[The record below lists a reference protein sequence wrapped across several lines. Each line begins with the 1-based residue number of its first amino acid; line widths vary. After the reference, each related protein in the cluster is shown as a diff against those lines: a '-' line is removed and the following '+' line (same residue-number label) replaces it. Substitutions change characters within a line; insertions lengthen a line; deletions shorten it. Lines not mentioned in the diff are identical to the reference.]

1 MGRGTLHSPNQP
13 SNHCTVR
20 AQRRFERHGIKVE
33 ITLVRSGDAKDAA
46 RGDVF
51 KMKQMLLG
59 ARLPKGSGSTQARVR
74 TSAPEVLKGAGSNGV
89 RAGSSGALAEVRL
102 RPASPAWAVPIRG
115 APTPDDNLPVPTQTK
130 VKPPEACAATNDQP
144 RYKEIR
150 YTSNGVGS
158 SGANHRQNTLPVCPG
173 QVPGS
178 WPCRWHAPFVP
189 RPRVQKRHFRPYSD
203 EFVVIS

>member
-33 ITLVRSGDAKDAA
+33 TTLVRSGDANDAA

-89 RAGSSGALAEVRL
+89 RAGSSGANAPQVYVSTMVRWARMLWL
-102 RPASPAWAVPIRG
+102 RFV
-115 APTPDDNLPVPTQTK
+115 APKIKVDDWN
-130 VKPPEACAATNDQP
+130 
-144 RYKEIR
+144 
-150 YTSNGVGS
+150 
-158 SGANHRQNTLPVCPG
+158 
-173 QVPGS
+173 
-178 WPCRWHAPFVP
+178 FVEP
-189 RPRVQKRHFRPYSD
+189 
-203 EFVVIS
+203 

>member
-1 MGRGTLHSPNQP
+1 MGCGTLHSPNQP

-102 RPASPAWAVPIRG
+102 RPALPAWAVTIR
-115 APTPDDNLPVPTQTK
+115 
-130 VKPPEACAATNDQP
+130 
-144 RYKEIR
+144 
-150 YTSNGVGS
+150 
-158 SGANHRQNTLPVCPG
+158 
-173 QVPGS
+173 
-178 WPCRWHAPFVP
+178 
-189 RPRVQKRHFRPYSD
+189 
-203 EFVVIS
+203 

>member
-1 MGRGTLHSPNQP
+1 MHQRHRCAPRWDTFMGRGTLHSPNQP

-102 RPASPAWAVPIRG
+102 RPALPAWAVTIRG
-115 APTPDDNLPVPTQTK
+115 ASPTPADNLPVPTQTK
-130 VKPPEACAATNDQP
+130 VKPPEACAATNDNNNNNEAP
-144 RYKEIR
+144 GGGG
-150 YTSNGVGS
+150 TSLAAV
-158 SGANHRQNTLPVCPG
+158 
-173 QVPGS
+173 
-178 WPCRWHAPFVP
+178 
-189 RPRVQKRHFRPYSD
+189 
-203 EFVVIS
+203 

>member
-33 ITLVRSGDAKDAA
+33 IMLVRSGDAKEAA

-51 KMKQMLLG
+51 MMKQMLLG

-102 RPASPAWAVPIRG
+102 RPASPAWAVTIRG
-115 APTPDDNLPVPTQTK
+115 ASPTPADNLPVPTQTK
-130 VKPPEACAATNDQP
+130 VKPPEACAATNDNN
-144 RYKEIR
+144 
-150 YTSNGVGS
+150 TSGGFTPEATS
-158 SGANHRQNTLPVCPG
+158 PDKK
-173 QVPGS
+173 
-178 WPCRWHAPFVP
+178 
-189 RPRVQKRHFRPYSD
+189 RPRVNPQTRRIGF
-203 EFVVIS
+203 F

>member
-1 MGRGTLHSPNQP
+1 MHQRHRCAPRWDTFMGRGTLHSPNQP

-89 RAGSSGALAEVRL
+89 RAGSSGRWL
-102 RPASPAWAVPIRG
+102 RFDSG
-115 APTPDDNLPVPTQTK
+115 
-130 VKPPEACAATNDQP
+130 QP
-144 RYKEIR
+144 RLPGRSPFEVPPQLQKTAYR
-150 YTSNGVGS
+150 Y
-158 SGANHRQNTLPVCPG
+158 
-173 QVPGS
+173 
-178 WPCRWHAPFVP
+178 
-189 RPRVQKRHFRPYSD
+189 RPKLK
-203 EFVVIS
+203 

>member
-1 MGRGTLHSPNQP
+1 MHQRHRCAPRWDTFTGRGTLHSPNQP

-33 ITLVRSGDAKDAA
+33 IMLVRSGDAKEAA

-51 KMKQMLLG
+51 MMKQTLLG

-102 RPASPAWAVPIRG
+102 RPALPAWAVTIL
-115 APTPDDNLPVPTQTK
+115 AHPDLSCRLIVYFRVLISLCDPL
-130 VKPPEACAATNDQP
+130 
-144 RYKEIR
+144 I
-150 YTSNGVGS
+150 
-158 SGANHRQNTLPVCPG
+158 SG
-173 QVPGS
+173 
-178 WPCRWHAPFVP
+178 
-189 RPRVQKRHFRPYSD
+189 K
-203 EFVVIS
+203 ISAGNISFYFI

>member
-33 ITLVRSGDAKDAA
+33 IMLVRSGDAKEAA

-51 KMKQMLLG
+51 MMKQMLLG

-102 RPASPAWAVPIRG
+102 RPALPAWAVTIRG
-115 APTPDDNLPVPTQTK
+115 ASPTPDDNLPVPTQTK
-130 VKPPEACAATNDQP
+130 VKPPEACAATNDNNN
-144 RYKEIR
+144 KINNNE
-150 YTSNGVGS
+150 
-158 SGANHRQNTLPVCPG
+158 APG
-173 QVPGS
+173 GGRALRPSRWSKLENYPGS
-178 WPCRWHAPFVP
+178 RGRFL
-189 RPRVQKRHFRPYSD
+189 RL
-203 EFVVIS
+203 

>member
-59 ARLPKGSGSTQARVR
+59 ARLPKGSGSTQARV
-74 TSAPEVLKGAGSNGV
+74 G
-89 RAGSSGALAEVRL
+89 
-102 RPASPAWAVPIRG
+102 W
-115 APTPDDNLPVPTQTK
+115 NLGP
-130 VKPPEACAATNDQP
+130 
-144 RYKEIR
+144 
-150 YTSNGVGS
+150 
-158 SGANHRQNTLPVCPG
+158 
-173 QVPGS
+173 
-178 WPCRWHAPFVP
+178 
-189 RPRVQKRHFRPYSD
+189 
-203 EFVVIS
+203 

>member
-33 ITLVRSGDAKDAA
+33 IMLVRSGDAKEAA

-51 KMKQMLLG
+51 IMKQTLLG
-59 ARLPKGSGSTQARVR
+59 ARLPKESGSTQARAR

-102 RPASPAWAVPIRG
+102 RPASPAWAVTIRG
-115 APTPDDNLPVPTQTK
+115 ASPTPADNLPVPTQTK
-130 VKPPEACAATNDQP
+130 VKPPEACAATNDNN
-144 RYKEIR
+144 E
-150 YTSNGVGS
+150 
-158 SGANHRQNTLPVCPG
+158 APG
-173 QVPGS
+173 GGRALRPSRWNVFETYPGS
-178 WPCRWHAPFVP
+178 RERFLCL
-189 RPRVQKRHFRPYSD
+189 RVIWLEAS
-203 EFVVIS
+203 

>member
-102 RPASPAWAVPIRG
+102 WPALPAWAVTIRG
-115 APTPDDNLPVPTQTK
+115 ASPTPDDNLPVPTQTK
-130 VKPPEACAATNDQP
+130 VKPPEACAATVTIIIMKPQGGDEP
-144 RYKEIR
+144 CGRLGGTCSKPTR
-150 YTSNGVGS
+150 D
-158 SGANHRQNTLPVCPG
+158 PVNAFCVSESYG
-173 QVPGS
+173 
-178 WPCRWHAPFVP
+178 
-189 RPRVQKRHFRPYSD
+189 
-203 EFVVIS
+203 